1 MIVLF
6 FLVLWYDFFHVM
18 IMPWSHITLRVLLTM
33 ILGSVFSISN
43 TSKFFIFKVLEKL
56 ETLPKI
62 TVKWILKMRLVVILR
77 SIYIISNT

>member
-1 MIVLF
+1 MIVFF

-18 IMPWSHITLRVLLTM
+18 IMPWSHITLRVLLTV

-43 TSKFFIFKVLEKL
+43 TNFFIFKVLEKL
-56 ETLPKI
+56 ETLHKI
-62 TVKWILKMRLVVILR
+62 TVKRTLKMHLVVILR